1 MERLRPYLQLV
12 RLPNVFTA
20 LADILLGWLAVDPE
34 RTHLPGLVG
43 LLAASAC
50 LYMAGMVLNDFFDVD
65 QDRRERPFR
74 PLPSGRVSRRAAGM
88 LGAALLVAGTLA
100 AALVSG
106 TSLAVAL
113 GLVSAILLYDGGL
126 KRTWAGPLAMG
137 GCRLANVLLGVSLAG
152 RLAGVGWHLAL
163 VVGIYIVGVTG
174 FARTEARQSERSGL
188 VAAALTMLAGFL
200 LALPLPVW
208 VEPGTSSPLFPYLLV
223 ALGFW
228 IGVPVWQAIEEP
240 GPKPVQFAVR
250 RAIFSLVGLDAVL
263 ATALVGSVGLGILLL
278 LVPILLL
285 GRVRWL
291 YAT

>member
-1 MERLRPYLQLV
+1 MELLRPYLQLV

-34 RTHLPGLVG
+34 RTQLPGLIG

-50 LYMAGMVLNDFFDVD
+50 LYMAGMVFNDFFDLE

-74 PLPSGRVSRRAAGM
+74 PLPSGRVSRRAAGV
-88 LGAALLVAGTLA
+88 LGAALLAAGTLA

-106 TSLAVAL
+106 TSLVVAL

-137 GCRLANVLLGVSLAG
+137 GCRLANVLLGVSVAG

-174 FARTEARQSERSGL
+174 FARTEARQSERFGL
-188 VAAALTMLAGFL
+188 LAAALTILAGLL

-228 IGVPVWQAIEEP
+228 IGVPVWQAIEDP
-240 GPKPVQFAVR
+240 GPEPVQFAVR

-278 LVPILLL
+278 LVPIVLL